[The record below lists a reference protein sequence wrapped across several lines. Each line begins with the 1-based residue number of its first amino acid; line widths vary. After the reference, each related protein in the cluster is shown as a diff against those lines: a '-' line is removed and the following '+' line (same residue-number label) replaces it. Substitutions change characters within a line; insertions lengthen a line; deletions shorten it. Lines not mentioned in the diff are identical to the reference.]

1 MILEKIKEQEGSAP
15 AHQNAPDRN
24 FCGSLASVMR
34 PSAALAA
41 LLCAPL
47 ALAGLVDT
55 CSDITDADKC
65 VAHKNCRA
73 GEPKN

>member
-1 MILEKIKEQEGSAP
+1 ML
-15 AHQNAPDRN
+15 
-24 FCGSLASVMR
+24 R

-65 VAHKNCRA
+65 VAHKNRRA
-73 GEPKN
+73 GEPKIRPPGPASDLWTLVLFEIFQAGHARL

>member
-1 MILEKIKEQEGSAP
+1 M
-15 AHQNAPDRN
+15 
-24 FCGSLASVMR
+24 

-73 GEPKN
+73 GEPKLGPGPESLDTGFEFFFGIFQADSIARL

>member
-1 MILEKIKEQEGSAP
+1 M
-15 AHQNAPDRN
+15 
-24 FCGSLASVMR
+24 

-65 VAHKNCRA
+65 VAHKNHVSVHTCAWCATCLLYTSPSPRD
-73 GEPKN
+73 